1 MLIFTRRSRAWPGAL
16 GAASE
21 VGACDDAA
29 EIAAR
34 LQSLSMTPIDTMFEL
49 AVRRRGR
56 GFHFHYFGGS
66 GWVVGLLCLI
76 VVVALATW
84 WQIARRKGQ

>member
-1 MLIFTRRSRAWPGAL
+1 
-16 GAASE
+16 
-21 VGACDDAA
+21 
-29 EIAAR
+29 
-34 LQSLSMTPIDTMFEL
+34 MTPIDTMFEL